1 MALRLLFFYP
11 ACSHYSQLNQL
22 VSGRW
27 KMKRLT
33 ALMSAGLDNLFIELK
48 DKKNKAKNNLVAS
61 TSTCFYH
68 RITPAITLGC
78 FSVHMSKVQHS
89 LYACC
94 AEL

>member
-1 MALRLLFFYP
+1 MLLFTLQWLSVFFYP

-27 KMKRLT
+27 KMERLT
-33 ALMSAGLDNLFIELK
+33 ALTSAGLDNLFIELK
-48 DKKNKAKNNLVAS
+48 ENKANNNFVAS

-78 FSVHMSKVQHS
+78 FCVHMSKV
-89 LYACC
+89 
-94 AEL
+94 